1 MKMKRLSESLRREME
16 AALDA
21 ERFDHTLGVA
31 YTAANLAFVHGCD
44 VSAALTAG
52 MLHDCAKCI
61 PHAEKI
67 RLCEAHGLS
76 VSETEAASPG
86 LLHAKLGAFFAEHKY
101 GVTDAEIL
109 DAIRCHTTGRPRMT
123 LLDKIIFV
131 ADYIEPNRKML
142 PQLDT
147 LRKEA
152 YTDLDACVLHILQ
165 YTLQYLGEKAKV
177 QDPMTKMT
185 YEYYR
190 RRAARLRK
198 G

>member
-1 MKMKRLSESLRREME
+1 MKTIHLTAKLRKEMQK
-16 AALDA
+16 ALDD
-21 ERFDHTLGVA
+21 ERFDHTCGVA
-31 YTAANLAFVHGCD
+31 YTAASLSFVHGCD
-44 VSAALTAG
+44 LQKALTAG
-52 MLHDCAKCI
+52 FLHDCAKNI
-61 PHAEKI
+61 PDEKKI
-67 RLCEAHGLS
+67 KLCEKHGI
-76 VSETEAASPG
+76 EITDAEAAAPA
-86 LLHAKLGAFFAEHKY
+86 LLHAKLGAFLAEHKY